1 MQHESSIVRSELR
14 YSVADDIL
22 SVDNAIPLTWWVNV
36 ENFGDLLSPWLVEKM
51 TGRSVVFN
59 DGSSPCYIAIGS
71 VMRRVRD
78 DTIVWGS
85 GCFGTE
91 PKKQLNANAD
101 YRAVRGPLTR
111 NKLRIAKIP
120 CPEVYGDPALLV
132 PFFHYPQ
139 VERTHE
145 VGVILRW
152 SEREWNNCKFGSG
165 IKKIYLKTDKVEE
178 VLDDILSCKKIVS
191 SSLHGLII
199 ADAYGI
205 PNAWL
210 ASHTPKGG
218 EFKFYDYF
226 LSVNKSRK
234 SAPFDFSSGKVTL
247 SNLLSQFD
255 FDSRK
260 IDFDYEALLRA
271 CPLIKPAGP

>member
-1 MQHESSIVRSELR
+1 MQVESIVARPELR
-14 YSVADDIL
+14 FAIADDL
-22 SVDNAIPLTWWVNV
+22 LTVDGAIPLTWWVNV

-51 TGRSVVFN
+51 TGRPAVFN

-78 DTIVWGS
+78 STIVWGS

-91 PKKQLNANAD
+91 PRKQLNAHAD

-111 NKLRIAKIP
+111 NKLRIAKIA
-120 CPEVYGDPALLV
+120 CPEVYGDPALLA
-132 PFFHYPQ
+132 PFFHLPSI
-139 VERTHE
+139 EKTHE
-145 VGVILRW
+145 VGIILRW
-152 SEREWNNCKFGSG
+152 SERKWNNCSFGDG
-165 IKKIYLKTDKVEE
+165 VKKIYLKTDKVEE
-178 VLDDILSCKKIVS
+178 VLNDILSCKKIVS

-205 PNAWL
+205 PSAWL

-226 LSVNKSRK
+226 LSVNKVRRS
-234 SAPFDFSSGKVTL
+234 SSFDFSSGEVTL
-247 SNLLSQFD
+247 ENVLSRFE

-271 CPLIKPAGP
+271 CPFIKPVYS